1 MPLRH
6 WPDMTTR
13 QRWTLICTVI
23 GSGAVFLDG
32 TIVNAALKHIGQEL
46 PGDAHRRPRGPGLH
60 RRRLPGGPRRAAHP
74 GRRPVRPLRPAPGL
88 RDRPDRVRG
97 DLRPVR
103 PGADPRVAGRLPP
116 RPGCRR
122 RPAHPGLAGAHHP
135 RLRRTGARPGVR
147 HLGGVDLGADHRSAR
162 SSAAAL
168 VDTLGWRVAFLINVP
183 LLGFALWATLTPRP
197 GVARHRDDRAVRL
210 ARRDRRGARRRR
222 PGVRRH
228 PRPGQRVGG
237 PGGLDLDRDRRRGAR
252 RLPDPDGPPTEP
264 ARPAR
269 ALPVA
274 GVRDDQ
280 PR

>member
-1 MPLRH
+1 
-6 WPDMTTR
+6 MTTR
-13 QRWTLICTVI
+13 QRWTIVCTVI

-46 PGDAHRRPRGPGLH
+46 PGEPGRRPRGPGLH

-74 GRRPVRPLRPAPGL
+74 GRRPVRPLRPAPRL

-103 PGADPRVAGRLPP
+103 PGADHRVADRLPP

-122 RPAHPGLAGAHHP
+122 RPAHPGLAGPHHP

-147 HLGGVDLGADHRSAR
+147 HLGGLDLGADHRRPDRRRRAGRHAR
-162 SSAAAL
+162 LAGRIPHQRPAPGLRPVGDA
-168 VDTLGWRVAFLINVP
+168 D
-183 LLGFALWATLTPRP
+183 PRP

-222 PGVRRH
+222 PGLRGH

-237 PGGLDLDRDRRRGAR
+237 PRGLDLDRDRGRGAR
-252 RLPDPDGPPTEP
+252 GLPDPDGPPTEP
-264 ARPAR
+264 AGPAR
-269 ALPVA
+269 ALPLA
-274 GVRDDQ
+274 GVHDDQ
-280 PR
+280 RR